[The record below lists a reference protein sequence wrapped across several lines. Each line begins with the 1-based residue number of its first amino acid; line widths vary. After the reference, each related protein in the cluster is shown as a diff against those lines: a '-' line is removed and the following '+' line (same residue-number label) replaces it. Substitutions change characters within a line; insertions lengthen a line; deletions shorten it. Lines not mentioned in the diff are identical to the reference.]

1 MFHCFLVIDIQII
14 MANANAEENFNL
26 WVSVKATTADT
37 YSKSVYAKFYSLVA
51 ESNNGKNLRLQCK
64 SCVSKKYYNTSATS
78 MTNLKKH
85 LQVSCTSLD
94 YFK

>member
-1 MFHCFLVIDIQII
+1 
-14 MANANAEENFNL
+14 MANANAEVNFNL

-37 YSKSVYAKFYSLVA
+37 FSKSVYAKFYSLVA

-64 SCVSKKYYNTSATS
+64 SCVSKKYYNTSAT

-85 LQVSCTSLD
+85 LQSCVINENNVL
-94 YFK
+94 